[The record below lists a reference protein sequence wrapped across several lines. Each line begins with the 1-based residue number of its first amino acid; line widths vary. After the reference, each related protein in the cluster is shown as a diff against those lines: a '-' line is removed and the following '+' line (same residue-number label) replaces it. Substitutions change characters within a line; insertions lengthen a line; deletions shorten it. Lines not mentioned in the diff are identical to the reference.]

1 MAKKAKTR
9 ESYFQREVINDE
21 NLRAKAVTSL
31 NRLCPEWRGDG
42 KSMKPPMNKYEFADY
57 ISSATRS
64 LCEAIWDD
72 VTIRAMIVSLSGGK
86 IRSVDELQRM
96 FVATKSASDANTW
109 FRELVSAL
117 KTPSKLLKTAIRN
130 EKAGRGPF
138 GSLPRQVQNARK
150 MDILEFSRNS
160 PW

>member
-1 MAKKAKTR
+1 
-9 ESYFQREVINDE
+9 
-21 NLRAKAVTSL
+21 
-31 NRLCPEWRGDG
+31 
-42 KSMKPPMNKYEFADY
+42 MKPPMNQKEFANY
-57 ISSATRS
+57 VSSAIRS
-64 LCEAIWDD
+64 LCQAFWDD
-72 VTIRAMIVSLSGGK
+72 ATIRAMIVSLSGGK

-96 FVATKSASDANTW
+96 FVATKSASATSNTW
-109 FRELVSAL
+109 FRELVFAL
-117 KTPSKLLKTAIRN
+117 KKPSTLLKTAIRN